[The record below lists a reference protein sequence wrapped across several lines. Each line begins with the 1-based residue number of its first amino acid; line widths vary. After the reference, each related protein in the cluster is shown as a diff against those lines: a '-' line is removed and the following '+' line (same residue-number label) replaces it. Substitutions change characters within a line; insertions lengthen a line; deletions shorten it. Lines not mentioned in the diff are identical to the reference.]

1 VTLIDISVLVSMR
14 EIIMPGPGS
23 GQMILLIEA
32 AIAI

>member
-1 VTLIDISVLVSMR
+1 MR